1 MMMQPA
7 RGPTGYAVAGQ
18 PTVIVAGG
26 HGHGHH
32 GKHKKHKKFKKYK
45 HKKFKMKKFF

>member
-1 MMMQPA
+1 MQSH
-7 RGPTGYAVAGQ
+7 GVHGHGKPTAYVV
-18 PTVIVAGG
+18 TTHG
-26 HGHGHH
+26 HGHHH